1 MALPCMFDHVS
12 FSSVVGL
19 LAASLTSLS
28 YIPQLHK
35 AWPRGKTEDVSLKML
50 IVLCSGL
57 ALWIIYGL
65 FQRDWVVA
73 VANLFGLSLAGAVL
87 VCKVRDLLS
96 K

>member
-1 MALPCMFDHVS
+1 MALPCMFEHVS

-19 LAASLTSLS
+19 SAAALTSLS
-28 YIPQLHK
+28 YIPQLQK

-57 ALWIIYGL
+57 ALWIIYGV

-73 VANLFGLSLAGAVL
+73 VANLMGLSLAGAVL